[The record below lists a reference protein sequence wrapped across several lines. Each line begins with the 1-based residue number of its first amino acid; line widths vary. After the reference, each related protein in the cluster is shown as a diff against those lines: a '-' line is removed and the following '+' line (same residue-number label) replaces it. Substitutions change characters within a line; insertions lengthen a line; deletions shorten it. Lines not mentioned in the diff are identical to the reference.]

1 DLSPE
6 LAATRTAELR
16 AVREGAAA
24 RPVIDTRT
32 RAAEALLGLAGGPPE
47 PDAQFIELGGDSL
60 SALTFSNLLH
70 DIFDVEVPVGQII
83 SPASDLRQLAEY
95 VESERESG
103 SKRPTFSTVHGRGA
117 TEVRAADL
125 TLDKFI
131 DAKTLAPAPVL
142 PRATGAPHA
151 VLLSGAT

>member
-1 DLSPE
+1 M
-6 LAATRTAELR
+6 R
-16 AVREGAAA
+16 ALREGAAD
-24 RPVIDTRT
+24 RPVIDTLT

-47 PDAQFIELGGDSL
+47 PDAQFLELGGDSL

-83 SPASDLRQLAEY
+83 GPTSDLRQLAEY
-95 VESERESG
+95 IESERESG

-117 TEVRAADL
+117 TEARAADL

-131 DAKTLAPAPVL
+131 DAKTLAEAPSLAARRPAP
-142 PRATGAPHA
+142 RTRFC
-151 VLLSGAT
+151 